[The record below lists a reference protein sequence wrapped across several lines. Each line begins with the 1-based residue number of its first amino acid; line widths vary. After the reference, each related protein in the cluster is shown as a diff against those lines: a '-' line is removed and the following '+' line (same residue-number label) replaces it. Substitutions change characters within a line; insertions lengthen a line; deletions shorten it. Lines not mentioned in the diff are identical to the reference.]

1 MALMPG
7 QHCPKPEDGI
17 RTRLQERIQLLTLV
31 ADVIRVHTK
40 LITTGDTLTWQNFQS
55 ALGNRYIGKQIVAS
69 LRLPTFVALDVYT
82 LQIESLY
89 KENAIS
95 TIHEFLSI
103 QGVSELFH
111 VVPGVAHTVQ
121 ASMYCRLLQRALQ
134 QRHQQ
139 VEDVKLAV
147 LAIFKAFDAR
157 AADAAAAASGRGAR
171 EDPAAANDP
180 DDEDCEDVFQ
190 AVFGGG
196 GGAGVQGVL
205 GVAGVHGVPV
215 VTQPPT
221 VDPLHDTTRQAIE
234 DPHPACR

>member
-1 MALMPG
+1 MPG

-31 ADVIRVHTK
+31 ADVIRVHSE

-55 ALGNRYIGKQIVAS
+55 VLGNRYIGKQIVAS
-69 LRLPTFVALDVYT
+69 LRLPTFVALDLYT

-89 KENAIS
+89 RESDIP

-103 QGVSELFH
+103 RGISELFH
-111 VVPGVAHTVQ
+111 VEAGVAPHFQ

-134 QRHQQ
+134 QKHLH

-147 LAIFKAFDAR
+147 LAVFKALDPK
-157 AADAAAAASGRGAR
+157 AADAAAGASGRGGR
-171 EDPAAANDP
+171 EDPAAAQDP
-180 DDEDCEDVFQ
+180 EDEDGEDIFL

-196 GGAGVQGVL
+196 RGAGVHGVL
-205 GVAGVHGVPV
+205 GVAGVHGVPG

-221 VDPLHDTTRQAIE
+221 VDPLHDETPQAVE
-234 DPHPACR
+234 DPRPACR